1 MKRAVLISM
10 VLLATLACGQ
20 NNDKPAITIYNGN
33 FAVVRQNV
41 HLNLD
46 AGTTRFTFADVTAS
60 LEPESV
66 ILRDP
71 QNPLQVLEQNYRND
85 PVSQDL
91 LLSFFEGKT
100 LDFVETE
107 PDGTKKTLTGK
118 VVRSGHMP
126 NGQNPLAPIIEVD
139 GKLRFSLPGEP
150 MFPALGGDMI
160 LKPALSWLLRSAT
173 AGPSDAELSY
183 ITSGMTWKADYNIV
197 APEAEKAGGDSV
209 DVIGWITMTNS
220 TGKLFEGARIKLMA
234 GDVHRVQPPPPP
246 QEPCTTCEVVE
257 VAATALPVS
266 EKSFD
271 EFHLYTLDNL
281 TTLHDQETKQVEF
294 VRASGVQT
302 KRTYIYDAYT
312 EGIPLASSPDVDQSS
327 NLENMNKKV
336 AVYQEFKDSKGNHL
350 GIALP
355 AGRVRF
361 YRREEGGMLQFT
373 GENTIDHTPK
383 DETVRFLTG
392 YSFDLVGERRQTNFN
407 MNEDKHWI
415 NESFEIKLRNH
426 KKTPVAITAVE
437 HLYRWNNWRII
448 SSSQTFKKKDAQTI
462 EFSALVPA
470 DGERVVTYS
479 VHFSW

>member
-1 MKRAVLISM
+1 MLGASAAFAQDR
-10 VLLATLACGQ
+10 
-20 NNDKPAITIYNGN
+20 PAITIYNGD

-41 HLNLD
+41 HLTLD
-46 AGTTRFTFADVTAS
+46 AGTTKFTFADVTAN

-66 ILRDP
+66 ILRDSK
-71 QNPLQVLEQNYRND
+71 NPLQVLEQNYRND

-100 LDFVETE
+100 LDFIETE
-107 PDGTKKTLTGK
+107 PDGSKKTVTGK
-118 VVRSGHMP
+118 VIRSGHMP

-150 MFPALGGDMI
+150 MFPALSGDVI
-160 LKPALSWLLRSAT
+160 LKPALSWLLKSAT
-173 AGPSDAELSY
+173 PGASDAELSY

-197 APEAEKAGGDSV
+197 APESEKAGGDTV
-209 DVIGWITMTNS
+209 DVIGWITMSNQ
-220 TGKLFEGARIKLMA
+220 TGKVFENARIKLMA
-234 GDVHRVQPPPPP
+234 GDVHRVQPPAAPM
-246 QEPCTTCEVVE
+246 ESCETCS
-257 VAATALPVS
+257 VAMEDKAAPPVS

-302 KRTYIYDAYT
+302 KRTYVYDAYT
-312 EGIPLASSPDVDQSS
+312 EAIPLSSSPDEDQNS

-336 AVYQEFKDSKGNHL
+336 AVYQEFKDSKENHL

-383 DETVRFLTG
+383 DENVKFLTG
-392 YSFDLVGERRQTNFN
+392 NSFDLVGERRQTNFKE
-407 MNEDKHWI
+407 NEDAHWI

-426 KKTPVAITAVE
+426 KKTPVTITAVE
-437 HLYRWNNWRII
+437 HLYRWNNWRVTAH
-448 SSSQTFKKKDAQTI
+448 SQLFKKKDAQTI
-462 EFSALVPA
+462 EFTVPVPA
-470 DGERVVTYS
+470 DGESVITYT
-479 VHFSW
+479 VHYSW